1 MPCTARLEQ
10 GRTGLRDGAKFGR
23 YGLGAATMISHDCI
37 PSGYERLFIA
47 DSQTGWVEYVAG
59 LFELRER
66 IYFRWVC
73 LDRRVFIPT

>member
-23 YGLGAATMISHDCI
+23 YGLGVATMISRNCI
-37 PSGYERLFIA
+37 PFGCERFFTA
-47 DSQTGWVEYVAG
+47 DSQKVWVEYVAD
-59 LFELRER
+59 LFQLRER
-66 IYFRWVC
+66 ICFRWVY